1 MHYNISRHKVSTKI
15 SARALCPSA
24 ELGGRAAVL
33 CSGMDFIADACS
45 EHMSGRASR
54 DKHRTR
60 AEFCL
65 WPDSAPGH
73 SSLPSSVMLSER
85 PLYARCCQTCSETCP
100 YWSLCYLGLH
110 THTYI
115 CTLTSICTHRD
126 AYSSPAH
133 CRCLCMTMNN
143 LTTVRGM
150 WTATHRQPRNS
161 YFSHGF
167 HYSLC

>member
-1 MHYNISRHKVSTKI
+1 MHYNVSRHKVSTKI

-65 WPDSAPGH
+65 WSDSTPGH
-73 SSLPSSVMLSER
+73 SLLPSSVMLSER

-110 THTYI
+110 THIYI
-115 CTLTSICTHRD
+115 YTHIHLHPWTCTLQMSMHDHEQSDHKERYVDSHTQ
-126 AYSSPAH
+126 
-133 CRCLCMTMNN
+133 
-143 LTTVRGM
+143 
-150 WTATHRQPRNS
+150 ATQKLV
-161 YFSHGF
+161 F
-167 HYSLC
+167 